1 MRAKIS
7 IVIPTL
13 NSQKTIKK
21 TFVSLLE
28 GIEAGLIRE
37 LIIVDGGSTD
47 KTKEIVVGYG
57 GKFISCKE
65 SRGLQICIGVKLAKG
80 DFVFILHSD
89 SVLPAD
95 WSKKILKFL
104 NREVG
109 YYCKLSFDS
118 KHPLAYLTSN
128 WANARSRIFNLPYG
142 DQGLLLAR
150 QLLIENGNYSS
161 IPIME
166 DVDLAMRLKGR
177 LFGMPIAITTSSE
190 KYQKVGWL
198 RQGRRNIFR
207 LARFLLGAD
216 PTSLKDNYY

>member
-37 LIIVDGGSTD
+37 LIVVDGGSTD
-47 KTKEIVVGYG
+47 ETKEIVVGYG

-65 SRGLQICIGVKLAKG
+65 SRGLQICIGVKLAQG
-80 DFVFILHSD
+80 DFIFILHSD
-89 SVLPAD
+89 SVLQAD
-95 WSKKILKFL
+95 WSKKISKFL

-161 IPIME
+161 IPVME
-166 DVDLAMRLKGR
+166 DVDLALRLKGR

-190 KYQKVGWL
+190 KYQKEGWL

>member
-1 MRAKIS
+1 L
-7 IVIPTL
+7 IV
-13 NSQKTIKK
+13 
-21 TFVSLLE
+21 
-28 GIEAGLIRE
+28 
-37 LIIVDGGSTD
+37 VDGGSTD
-47 KTKEIVVGYG
+47 KTKEIVVGCG
-57 GKFISCKE
+57 GKFISCKK
-65 SRGLQICIGVKLAKG
+65 SRGLQICTGVKLAQG
-80 DFVFILHSD
+80 DFIFILHSD
-89 SVLPAD
+89 SVLQAD
-95 WSKKILKFL
+95 WSKKISKFL

-166 DVDLAMRLKGR
+166 DVDLALRLKGR

>member
-37 LIIVDGGSTD
+37 LIVVDGGSTD
-47 KTKEIVVGYG
+47 ETKEIVVGYG

-65 SRGLQICIGVKLAKG
+65 SRGLQICIGVKLAQG
-80 DFVFILHSD
+80 DFIFILHSD
-89 SVLPAD
+89 SVLQAD
-95 WSKKILKFL
+95 WSKKISKFL

-161 IPIME
+161 IPVME
-166 DVDLAMRLKGR
+166 DVDLALRLKGK
-177 LFGMPIAITTSSE
+177 LFGMPIAITTSPE

-198 RQGRRNIFR
+198 RQGGRNIFR
-207 LARFLLGAD
+207 LVRFLLGAD